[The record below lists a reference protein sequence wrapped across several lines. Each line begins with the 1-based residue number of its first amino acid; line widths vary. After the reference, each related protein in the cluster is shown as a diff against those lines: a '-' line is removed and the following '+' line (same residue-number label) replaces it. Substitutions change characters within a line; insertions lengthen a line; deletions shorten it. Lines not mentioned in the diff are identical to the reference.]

1 MAGFSLF
8 QNFSLFRSR
17 KSVKSKVRGSSV
29 RHHVVSNPFHAVSV
43 LAPSSCC
50 AAARDLEGKRF
61 LSTEAPGL
69 PLKTC
74 TKATCT
80 CRYAHHDDR
89 RKGPRRASDVTHAQ
103 NQFFRGDERRRA
115 RGRRITDH

>member
-17 KSVKSKVRGSSV
+17 SNVKSKVRGDSV
-29 RHHVVSNPFHAVSV
+29 RHHVVSNPYHAVSV
-43 LAPSSCC
+43 QSPPKGCNAVKE
-50 AAARDLEGKRF
+50 LEGIRF
-61 LSTEAPGL
+61 LSTEAPSL

-74 TKATCT
+74 TAATCT

-89 RKGPRRASDVTHAQ
+89 RAGPRRASDVTRAQ

-115 RGRRITDH
+115 GGRRITDH